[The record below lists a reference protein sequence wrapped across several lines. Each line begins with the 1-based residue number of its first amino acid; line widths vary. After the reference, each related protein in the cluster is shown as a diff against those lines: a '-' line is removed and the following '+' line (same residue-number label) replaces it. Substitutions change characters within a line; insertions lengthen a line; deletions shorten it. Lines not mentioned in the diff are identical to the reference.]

1 MTLSI
6 IVRLLGASAVAALFA
21 GTLLTAQPAKA
32 GVVLMH
38 PAHVVNPFKNPTCR
52 HHGGARVDPCTLDF
66 NATNPGPF
74 LVTTFNAKGKKA
86 TFSEAD
92 TCGGI
97 ASVVSQ
103 GSDQWLVS
111 AESFGGTCAAT
122 FTMSN
127 SHGKVTGTA
136 VLNITSEL

>member
-1 MTLSI
+1 MILSI

-21 GTLLTAQPAKA
+21 GTLVIAEPAQA
-32 GVVLMH
+32 GVVIAH
-38 PAHVVNPFKNPTCR
+38 PAHVVSPFKAAKCR
-52 HHGGARVDPCTLDF
+52 HQGGARVDPCTLDF

-92 TCGGI
+92 TCAGI
-97 ASVVSQ
+97 ATVVPA
-103 GSDQWLVS
+103 GSNQWLVS
-111 AESFGGTCAAT
+111 AGPSAGTCTAT

-127 SHGKVTGTA
+127 SHGKITGTA
-136 VLNITSEL
+136 DLNITNEL